1 MRELD
6 AKKLQKTMTRKV
18 KKDIESH
25 RIACAAV
32 TVLQHGETVLSI
44 CEGEKN
50 HDTGEKLMPRDIF
63 RLASMTKPVTAVAAL
78 IGVQNGLFDL
88 NDKISDYFPR
98 FLDKYI
104 GKLENGHSVAVRK
117 SEKEMRLF
125 HLLSHSNGLLCEDD
139 VGNDQMKYIPEYA
152 YESNTMMAE
161 SASSNVLLSY
171 EPGEGSAYSAFAG
184 FDVIAG
190 LIEKK
195 SGMTYGDFLKK
206 YLFDPLGLK
215 DMTFIPSEE
224 QWSRMV
230 SVHDV
235 SAYKNDFIT
244 VNLGRH
250 TFEKFPLHF
259 TSAGA
264 SLVGTLEDY
273 TVFAEMLRGK
283 GEYKGVR
290 ILEKDVAELMTKC
303 YVPKGTPGRDDYTG
317 WGLGVRLIEDGQV
330 LPAGSFGWSGAYGTH
345 FWVDPENDITA
356 VYLKSMRW
364 YDCGEG
370 TAFEFEKTVMS
381 SLTD

>member
-1 MRELD
+1 
-6 AKKLQKTMTRKV
+6 
-18 KKDIESH
+18 
-25 RIACAAV
+25 
-32 TVLQHGETVLSI
+32 
-44 CEGEKN
+44 
-50 HDTGEKLMPRDIF
+50 
-63 RLASMTKPVTAVAAL
+63 
-78 IGVQNGLFDL
+78 
-88 NDKISDYFPR
+88 
-98 FLDKYI
+98 
-104 GKLENGHSVAVRK
+104 
-117 SEKEMRLF
+117 MRLF

-139 VGNDQMKYIPEYA
+139 VGNDQMKYIPEFA

-161 SASSNVLLSY
+161 YASANVLLSF

-195 SGMTYGDFLKK
+195 SGMTYAEFLKK
-206 YLFDPLGLK
+206 YLFDPLGL
-215 DMTFIPSEE
+215 MVTTFIPTEE

-230 SVHDV
+230 TVHDV

-259 TSAGA
+259 TSGGA

-273 TVFAEMLRGK
+273 AVFAEMLRGK
-283 GEYKGVR
+283 GEYKGIK
-290 ILEKDVAELMTKC
+290 ILDRDVAELMTKC

-317 WGLGVRLIEDGQV
+317 WGLGVRLVEGGQV

-356 VYLKSMRW
+356 IYLKSMRW

-370 TAFEFEKTVMS
+370 TGYEFEKTVMS
-381 SLTD
+381 ALKD